1 MAMDTNEIAAAVRAG
16 RADVLELWAAVR
28 RFAHDRA
35 FRWCRALEGRGGC
48 TLDDLMQCAF
58 LALLG
63 SLKSWAPSAGSFLTW
78 YGYHLQGAFTEA
90 TGQRTKRER
99 QDPLQWAVSLDA
111 PLLVDSEGDAL
122 LLEDVVEDPA
132 AEEEFCVVE
141 ELDRRE
147 AIRRAL
153 SHLTADQRTAVVLRH
168 CWGLTLDQTAARMR
182 TTRALAMTAEQRGLR
197 ALRHPSRSKELRQYL

>member
-1 MAMDTNEIAAAVRAG
+1 MTTTSEIAAAVREG
-16 RADVLELWAAVR
+16 HADMLVLWAAVR
-28 RFAHDRA
+28 RFVHDRA

-48 TLDDLMQCAF
+48 TVDDLMQCAF
-58 LALLG
+58 LALLAA
-63 SLKSWAPSAGSFLTW
+63 LEDWDPSAGSFLTW
-78 YGYHLQGAFTEA
+78 YGFCLQGAFTEA
-90 TGQRTKRER
+90 AGQRTKRER
-99 QDPLQWAVSLDA
+99 QDPLQWAVSLDM
-111 PLLVDSEGDAL
+111 PLVDSEGDAL

-168 CWGLTLDQTAARMR
+168 CRGLTLDQTAARMG
-182 TTRALAMTAEQRGLR
+182 TTRALARTAEQKGLR
-197 ALRHPSRSKELRQYL
+197 RLRHPSISRELRQYA

>member
-1 MAMDTNEIAAAVRAG
+1 MTTTSEIAAAVREG
-16 RADVLELWAAVR
+16 HADMLVLWAAVR
-28 RFAHDRA
+28 RFVHDRA

-99 QDPLQWAVSLDA
+99 KDPLQWAVSLDT
-111 PLLVDSEGDAL
+111 PLVDSEGDTL

-141 ELDRRE
+141 EPDRRE

-153 SHLTADQRTAVVLRH
+153 LDLTADQRTAVVLRH
-168 CWGLTLDQTAARMR
+168 CRGLTLDQTAERMG
-182 TTRALAMTAEQRGLR
+182 TTRALARAAEQKGLR
-197 ALRHPSRSKELRQYL
+197 RLRHPSISRELRQYA

>member
-1 MAMDTNEIAAAVRAG
+1 MTGLFGGAGRWRAG
-16 RADVLELWAAVR
+16 AGVHWTTSCNALSWPFWRPWRTGTR
-28 RFAHDRA
+28 RR
-35 FRWCRALEGRGGC
+35 
-48 TLDDLMQCAF
+48 
-58 LALLG
+58 
-63 SLKSWAPSAGSFLTW
+63 GSFLTW

-90 TGQRTKRER
+90 AGQRTKRER

-111 PLLVDSEGDAL
+111 PLVDSEGDAL

-132 AEEEFCVVE
+132 SEGEFLVVE

-168 CWGLTLDQTAARMR
+168 CRGLTLDLTAERMG
-182 TTRALAMTAEQRGLR
+182 TTRALARTAEQKGLR
-197 ALRHPSRSKELRQYL
+197 RLRHPSISRELRQYV